1 MAPASLPNSSSWFRE
16 PRPSAWSTQAK
27 EDPIRVILE
36 KYRTLA
42 VVGLSSKTSR
52 PSFGVTTYM
61 QAHGYHII
69 PVNPNE
75 TSVLGEKAYRSLDDV
90 PETPEVVVVFRRS
103 DSVPGVVESAIR
115 KGAKVLWM
123 QEGVIHEEAARSAR
137 DAGMVVIQDR
147 CILKEHAKRF
157 VSDGI

>member
-1 MAPASLPNSSSWFRE
+1 MASLPNRSSRFRE
-16 PRPSAWSTQAK
+16 PRLSACGTQAN

-42 VVGLSSKTSR
+42 VVGLSSRISR
-52 PSFGVTTYM
+52 PSFGVTAYM
-61 QAHGYHII
+61 QAYGYRII

-75 TSVLGEKAYRSLDDV
+75 TSVLGEKAYPSLDDV
-90 PETPEVVVVFRRS
+90 PEAPEVVVVFRRS
-103 DSVPGVVESAIR
+103 DSVPDVVEGAIR

-123 QEGVIHEEAARSAR
+123 QEGVIHEEAAQRAR
-137 DAGMVVIQDR
+137 EAGIVVVQDR

-157 VSDGI
+157 VSEGP

>member
-61 QAHGYHII
+61 QAHGYRII

-103 DSVPGVVESAIR
+103 DSVPGVVEGAIR

-123 QEGVIHEEAARSAR
+123 QEGVIHEEAARVAR

>member
-1 MAPASLPNSSSWFRE
+1 MVPASLLNSSSWFRE
-16 PRPSAWSTQAK
+16 PRLSAWSTQDE

-42 VVGLSSKTSR
+42 VVGLSSRMSR
-52 PSFGVTTYM
+52 PSFGVTSYM
-61 QAHGYHII
+61 QAHGYRII

-90 PETPEVVVVFRRS
+90 PEIPEVVVVFRRS
-103 DSVPGVVESAIR
+103 DSVPDVVEGAIR

-123 QEGVIHEEAARSAR
+123 QEGVIHEGAAQRAR
-137 DAGMVVIQDR
+137 EAGMVVVQDR

>member
-1 MAPASLPNSSSWFRE
+1 MAAASLPNSPSLFRE

-36 KYRTLA
+36 KYRTLT
-42 VVGLSSKTSR
+42 VVGLSSKVSR

-61 QAHGYHII
+61 RAHGYRII

-75 TSVLGEKAYRSLDDV
+75 TSVLGEKAYRSLEDV
-90 PETPEVVVVFRRS
+90 PEALEVVVVFRRS
-103 DSVPGVVESAIR
+103 DSVPGVVEGAIR

-123 QEGVIHEEAARSAR
+123 QEGVIHEEAAQRAR

-147 CILKEHAKRF
+147 CILKEHARRF